1 MFARGVQRRHGLD
14 CLRCRLVRPT
24 TCRKPSAWLHV
35 QHELSE
41 RHSAGALQLHVLQL
55 CRSISFKLVTCFSG
69 SHMSFSVS
77 FFSSFPCLG
86 IWRREARATCRSA
99 SPTRSTTCT
108 PLRAWTTTPRLLG
121 GKVCF
126 VVPFSQNWNLSRM
139 TSTQTC
145 WQMAWEVGGGWR
157 GMSKPA
163 VTSSGSTLL
172 ACGFAVFRAPA
183 CRCCQRPW
191 PPQPHDRSARADL
204 PDREWCRNSR

>member
-55 CRSISFKLVTCFSG
+55 CRSISFKLVTCFPG

-108 PLRAWTTTPRLLG
+108 PLRAWTTTPRFLG
-121 GKVCF
+121 ICLAARCVF
-126 VVPFSQNWNLSRM
+126 SVPFSQDDVNADLLADGLGGERRM
-139 TSTQTC
+139 LIS
-145 WQMAWEVGGGWR
+145 
-157 GMSKPA
+157 A
-163 VTSSGSTLL
+163 VTSSGSRLL
-172 ACGFAVFRAPA
+172 HSGFAVFPPA
-183 CRCCQRPW
+183 CVQV
-191 PPQPHDRSARADL
+191 QPTAAASST
-204 PDREWCRNSR
+204 P